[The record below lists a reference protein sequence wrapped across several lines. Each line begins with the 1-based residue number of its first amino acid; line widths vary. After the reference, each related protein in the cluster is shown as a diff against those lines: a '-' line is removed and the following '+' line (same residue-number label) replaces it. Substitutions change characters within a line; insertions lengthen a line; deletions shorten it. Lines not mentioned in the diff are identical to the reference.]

1 MPLSARSTIVCC
13 RYPVFFSLL
22 LCCYALLYPLCRHYP
37 PLESE
42 TDTHPLSPWI
52 SGRLHHHEE
61 AIHTR
66 SLLSTISSINF
77 QNCQPP
83 LRRLPSL
90 SPVVGS
96 RRLRNPPATET
107 QERGASPS
115 RRRHSSHALGAQLPP
130 CLNNLS
136 PLVHFAAPFIILLS
150 PFRLTTIR
158 DCASSLLR

>member
-13 RYPVFFSLL
+13 RYPVFLLL

-37 PLESE
+37 PLKAKRTRTHYPLGPLDAFTTTKKRYIPDLYCQRYQASAFKTARLRYVACHRCRLSSGAVVSE
-42 TDTHPLSPWI
+42 T
-52 SGRLHHHEE
+52 
-61 AIHTR
+61 
-66 SLLSTISSINF
+66 
-77 QNCQPP
+77 
-83 LRRLPSL
+83 
-90 SPVVGS
+90 
-96 RRLRNPPATET
+96 PPATET

-158 DCASSLLR
+158 ACASSLLR